1 MNVTVG
7 IRLVQRAITLTITLI
22 LIAVLTS
29 VILSLTGYDIA
40 VYTAIVDQEI
50 LMYRM
55 RLWRIG
61 NFSPEQIEAAVALYE
76 QQLVS
81 IYGLDKPPLERA
93 LINVR
98 NILFLNLGYALS
110 TDVCSVAVLP
120 YPCRVSDAIFAVI
133 PRSIILVTVS
143 ELICVAIALNVAPLM
158 AYRRGKL
165 LDRSVVTYAALFN
178 AVPLWWL
185 AMVFLMVFSSQLH
198 LAPTSH
204 MGVVKAISDLA
215 SKPSLEAFSRLLYY
229 MWLPVFVTTI
239 GSLGGWLYRVRAMVL
254 RVSAEDF
261 VVTAKAKGLSD
272 SEVARKHI
280 LRAAMPPV
288 ITSVVLALATSIFG
302 GYTITEAVFDW
313 PGMGTL
319 YRVAIASADTP
330 TVLGL
335 IFMSSVVYVAARF
348 LLEVLYIILDPR
360 VRL

>member
-1 MNVTVG
+1 VG
-7 IRLVQRAITLTITLI
+7 VGTRLAQRAIALVFALI
-22 LIAVLTS
+22 MIVVLTS
-29 VILSLTGYDIA
+29 VIISLTGYDEK
-40 VYTAIVDQEI
+40 VYKAIIDQEVKAYKQS
-50 LMYRM
+50 LQRS
-55 RLWRIG
+55 G
-61 NFSPEQIEAAVALYE
+61 NFTKEQIDAAAELYR
-76 QQLVS
+76 QQLIS
-81 IYGLDKPPLERA
+81 IYGLDRPPAERA
-93 LINVR
+93 ILNVR
-98 NILFLNLGYALS
+98 NILTLNLGYAVS
-110 TDVCSVAVLP
+110 QDTCSVAVLP

-143 ELICVAIALNVAPLM
+143 ELICVAVALNVAPLM

-185 AMVFLMVFSSQLH
+185 AMVFLMVFVSRN
-198 LAPTSH
+198 LAPLSH
-204 MGVVKAISDLA
+204 MGVVKAIEDLL
-215 SKPSLEAFSRLLYY
+215 SKPSLEVFSTLLYY

-239 GSLGGWLYRVRAMVL
+239 SFLGGWLYSVRAMVL

-272 SEVARKHI
+272 SEVARRHI
-280 LRAAMPPV
+280 LRAALPPV
-288 ITSVVLALATSIFG
+288 ITSVVLALASSIFG
-302 GYTITEAVFDW
+302 GFMITEAVFDW

-319 YRVAIASADTP
+319 FRVAIVNADAP

-335 IFMSSVVYVAARF
+335 IFMSSAVYVAARF